1 MTPRT
6 LASLVFAVLLL
17 TTPVA
22 QAQQSERFGPFELH
36 YTVVNTTFLEPRVA
50 ATYGIVRGDQ
60 RAILNL
66 AVREHLGDTTEARPM
81 LLQGRTRDLVQRSET
96 LEFQE
101 VREGPAIYYIA
112 EFEFLNE
119 EWRYFEIDF
128 RPEGADQTYTFKFKH
143 QVYIN

>member
-1 MTPRT
+1 MTLRT
-6 LASLVFAVLLL
+6 LASPVFAVWLL

-22 QAQQSERFGPFELH
+22 QAQQSEMFGPFELH
-36 YTVVNTTFLEPRVA
+36 YAVVNTTFLEPKVA
-50 ATYGIVRGDQ
+50 ATYGIVRGEQ

-66 AVREHLGDTTEARPM
+66 AVREHLGDTTAARPM
-81 LLQGRTRDLVQRSET
+81 ILQGRTWDLVQRSET

-119 EWRYFEIDF
+119 EWRFFEIFFNDTAAT
-128 RPEGADQTYTFKFKH
+128 EIYTFKFKH